1 MQFLMRKFTAADL
14 AVILHCLPLFF
25 IPVKDEPRLG
35 ALRKFLLMPMLWRLN
50 GTYGVFSSFLLKM
63 L

>member
-1 MQFLMRKFTAADL
+1 MQFLMRKVHSGRPCGYTALSA
-14 AVILHCLPLFF
+14 AVF
-25 IPVKDEPRLG
+25 IPVKDELKLG
-35 ALRKFLLMPMLWRLN
+35 ALRKFLFWKLN

>member
-1 MQFLMRKFTAADL
+1 MQFLMRKVHSGRPCGYTAL
-14 AVILHCLPLFF
+14 SVAVF
-25 IPVKDEPRLG
+25 IPVKDELKLG

-50 GTYGVFSSFLLKM
+50 GTYCVFSSFLLKM